1 MNPSDL
7 NRPCRWALMKLGA
20 WLGGGESTRATGA
33 ITVQGH
39 PELNIKTLPILL
51 SALSERACS
60 DQV

>member
-20 WLGGGESTRATGA
+20 WLGGGESTGATGA

-39 PELNIKTLPILL
+39 PDCSTPIHCQFCCQHSLTEP
-51 SALSERACS
+51 AQTR
-60 DQV
+60 